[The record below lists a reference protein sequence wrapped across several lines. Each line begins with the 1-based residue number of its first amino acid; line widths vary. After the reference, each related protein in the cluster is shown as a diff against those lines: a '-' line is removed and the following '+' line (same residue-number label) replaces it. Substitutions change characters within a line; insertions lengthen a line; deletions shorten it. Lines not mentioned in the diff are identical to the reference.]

1 MQNIQKGTF
10 YIYLIKSTLQIT
22 IICDNIYVTKNN
34 IMQKLYTKHYKS
46 QILNTKKIKLNNKI
60 YIGFNIN
67 DLQNIKLKD
76 KLTLNN
82 VIEFNLKGLTFIN
95 KNNIQ
100 KSTLQFI

>member
-1 MQNIQKGTF
+1 
-10 YIYLIKSTLQIT
+10 
-22 IICDNIYVTKNN
+22 
-34 IMQKLYTKHYKS
+34 MQKLYTKHYKS

-76 KLTLNN
+76 KLELNN